1 MKTSMGLNQMK
12 TQKVM
17 NKKEANL
24 CIYENKLWSEIP

>member
-1 MKTSMGLNQMK
+1 MKTSTDINQMK